1 MEQVIEKEIALPRL
15 WVQLGTVHWA
25 DVEYYSSSLSGYY
38 LCQRLSDGHPAM
50 KVGNFAAAEVFPRV
64 RSVSFLPPDC
74 SVQLYPVK
82 TPFRAL
88 NCIFEREFFESTTEI
103 DPDQWNEHIDVFAT
117 IRNRRLEAMMQQI
130 YAELMQPGFG
140 HGLLIEATST
150 MMLVEMARY
159 GRARLGKMEGGN
171 GDEQGLAPWQLR
183 RIRERVQASLEIG
196 YPDLGELARLCGI
209 SESHLM
215 RTFKASTG
223 WQVHKYIAEERLNA
237 AKMLLAV
244 DTLSLKAIAARLG
257 FCSSAYFAT
266 AFRRMTGMTPAEF
279 RRRSSAPAA
288 GSA

>member
-15 WVQLGTVHWA
+15 WVQLGTVHWE
-25 DVEYYSSSLSGYY
+25 DVEDYNSSLSGYY

-82 TPFRAL
+82 TPFRML
-88 NCIFEREFFESTTEI
+88 NCIFDRDFFESTTEI
-103 DPDQWNEHIDVFAT
+103 APGQWSEHIDVFAT

-130 YAELMQPGFG
+130 YAELTQPGFG

-159 GRARLGKMEGGN
+159 GRARLGKVQE
-171 GDEQGLAPWQLR
+171 DAAEQGLAPWQLR

-223 WQVHKYIAEERLNA
+223 WQVHKYIAEERLTA
-237 AKMLLAV
+237 AKMLLAQ
-244 DTLSLKAIAARLG
+244 DALGLKEIAARLG
-257 FCSSAYFAT
+257 FGSSAYFAT
-266 AFRRMTGMTPAEF
+266 AFRRMTGMTPTEF
-279 RRRSSAPAA
+279 RRRARAPEA
-288 GSA
+288 GNA